1 TEAHFNRNKIPRN
14 CSLRMAGALFVTAEF
29 SFGQNV
35 HSVANM
41 FKPQATPADSV
52 YNVSMLMLAICA
64 AIFLVVGGL
73 LAFTIVRFRRRKM
86 DDSRE
91 PAQVYGSNRIEI
103 AWTVIPV
110 LIVLVLGM
118 ATARTVMEVQNKRM
132 PANALKVTVVGHQ
145 WWWAF

>member
-1 TEAHFNRNKIPRN
+1 MDSSSRLAR
-14 CSLRMAGALFVTAEF
+14 LFLLAVAF
-29 SFGQNV
+29 ASGQTL
-35 HSVANM
+35 HPVANM
-41 FKPQATPADSV
+41 FDPKATPADSV
-52 YNVSMLMLAICA
+52 YRISMLMLAICA

-73 LAFTIVRFRRRKM
+73 LAFTIVRFRRRKV

-132 PANALKVTVVGHQ
+132 PANAL
-145 WWWAF
+145 